1 MSILNV
7 GLDHSCVSNRVEGT
21 RPTNLCPV
29 LSSDQSS
36 FSFRTVLILSI
47 HFSLRRYLQIP
58 EQENM
63 LQRPNTFFLGFQI
76 RVLWLVHFSTNE
88 LTSFKFEFENHPL
101 FLIQV
106 IYQIWID
113 AKKCCSKLPFDK
125 FQVNICRF
133 IHYFVLVSSIFPFYF
148 QFYFRLLENISNKS
162 RTSDQIRT
170 SGQVYPSTSVRVHV
184 QYICPGCSFSKMD
197 YAKLKIHSK
206 NPKSQLKILKISKIF

>member
-1 MSILNV
+1 MSRFEL
-7 GLDHSCVSNRVEGT
+7 G
-21 RPTNLCPV
+21 PV
-29 LSSDQSS
+29 FFFVPDRFDFVDSLFFETISSDPG
-36 FSFRTVLILSI
+36 TGKYAPEAKYILSW
-47 HFSLRRYLQIP
+47 FSNSSSMIGP
-58 EQENM
+58 F
-63 LQRPNTFFLGFQI
+63 P
-76 RVLWLVHFSTNE
+76 TNE

-133 IHYFVLVSSIFPFYF
+133 IHYFVLESSIFPFYF